1 MRRVVH
7 NGCPVIILRIIA
19 DARSITTEKAAV
31 ICEVRLIW
39 SPIRI
44 VVMPPVALMACNMG
58 SFSFHV
64 CESGITETTV

>member
-1 MRRVVH
+1 MH

-39 SPIRI
+39 STIRI
-44 VVMPPVALMACNMG
+44 VVMPPVAVAWVPFPFM
-58 SFSFHV
+58 SV
-64 CESGITETTV
+64 KVESLKPQCS